1 MPKNAKGRNKRSPA
15 QNTPRVRPLEALL
28 RRGDPGAYQEACR
41 IITQD
46 GPGPHP
52 PGSVFPHGRWNQS
65 GEWVEENFRITQE
78 TIKAIMKQMGALT
91 QEDAQTILDAA
102 INWERDQAIHTHAPR
117 KPEVPPEAPAE
128 PAVTPVVPAA
138 APPVNP
144 NPPREK
150 PEVPEEPELQQH
162 RAGIE
167 NLNARLRAARSLLAI
182 PQMDPWLQAESV
194 GLQIGHALEALEDIW
209 RRMHRRAADST
220 RGTGDLPEF
229 TRRTSA
235 ITSGNT
241 PGDPE
246 TVQVYLD
253 EAASWLTNGVEGL
266 LDHTVPLSSGQRLWA
281 RMTGPGGEATCGMLP
296 AMPDGAMTCTWPEC
310 LTQDPRKCSQSQAVW
325 QECTLPDSSP
335 TQTRDKYFMDKHAR
349 MFPWPPEW
357 DAEVEM
363 LLQETQAD

>member
-1 MPKNAKGRNKRSPA
+1 MPKNAKGRNKRSQA

-28 RRGDPGAYQEACR
+28 RRGDNRAYQEACS
-41 IITQD
+41 IITLEE
-46 GPGPHP
+46 PMLHP
-52 PGSVFPHGRWNQS
+52 PGSVFPHGRWDPN
-65 GEWVEENFRITQE
+65 GEWTEENFRITQE
-78 TIKAIMKQMGALT
+78 TIKAIINQMGAIT
-91 QEDAQTILDAA
+91 QEDAQAILDTA
-102 INWERDQAIHTHAPR
+102 IKWERDQVVHTLSPRKTEIPAPPPDESPATPAAPR
-117 KPEVPPEAPAE
+117 VRDPAQQLPEVE
-128 PAVTPVVPAA
+128 
-138 APPVNP
+138 
-144 NPPREK
+144 
-150 PEVPEEPELQQH
+150 QH

-241 PGDPE
+241 PRDAE

-266 LDHTVPLSSGQRLWA
+266 LDHTTPLSSGQRLWA
-281 RMTGPGGEATCGMLP
+281 HMTGPGGEAACGMLP
-296 AMPDGAMTCTWPEC
+296 GHAGRRHDLHVARVSHAGPA
-310 LTQDPRKCSQSQAVW
+310 KVQSQPGRLAGMHPAG
-325 QECTLPDSSP
+325 QQPHPDEGQVLHGEACP
-335 TQTRDKYFMDKHAR
+335 DVPVAPRVGCGGRRA
-349 MFPWPPEW
+349 
-357 DAEVEM
+357 AEGNPGG
-363 LLQETQAD
+363 LSRRH